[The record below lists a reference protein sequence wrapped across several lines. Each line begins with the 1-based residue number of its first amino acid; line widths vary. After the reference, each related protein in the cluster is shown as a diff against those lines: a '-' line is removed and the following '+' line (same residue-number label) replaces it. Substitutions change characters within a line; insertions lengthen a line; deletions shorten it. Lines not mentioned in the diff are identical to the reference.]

1 MADASPNMAR
11 DMPLARS
18 ELILGGQRSGKSR
31 RAQALAADWLVASS
45 GHHAVLLATASA
57 SDAEMAERIAQHQR
71 DRAGHCPG
79 LQCVEVPLAL
89 PQAIA
94 RYGNADTLIV
104 VDCLTLWLTNL
115 LWSQQGPCADAPS
128 HTDMERALQ
137 AMAELASAVETAR
150 GPLVLVGNEVGQGV
164 IPLGPQVRAF
174 VDTLGQMNQAMA
186 RCCARVTWMVAGLP
200 VRVKGT

>member
-1 MADASPNMAR
+1 MAEPRANPAH

-31 RAQALAADWLVASS
+31 RAQALAAHWLAASP
-45 GHHAVLLATASA
+45 GHHAVLLATATA
-57 SDAEMAERIAQHQR
+57 SDAEMAGRITRHQR
-71 DRAGHCPG
+71 DRASDCPG
-79 LQCVEVPLAL
+79 LFCVEVPVAL

-94 RYGNADTLIV
+94 QHNNTGTLVV

-115 LWSQQGPCADAPS
+115 LWPQQGNFSEASSQLDMDRAQHAMAQLESAIADAS
-128 HTDMERALQ
+128 
-137 AMAELASAVETAR
+137 
-150 GPLVLVGNEVGQGV
+150 GPLVLVGNEIGQGV

-174 VDTLGQMNQAMA
+174 VDTLGQLNQAMA

-200 VRVKGT
+200 VQVKGG